1 MLTPKHAQNNT
12 ARETA
17 IILLAAGKST
27 RFVGS
32 NKLSQELFG
41 IPLLTHCYNNIKYSN
56 VAQIVVVSSQENLK
70 QAETL
75 SNPYPKIGFVENNEL
90 GMGHSISIGMSC
102 IQKEIS
108 SIIICLADMPL
119 VTNTH
124 IQLLLEANKSSSFKQ
139 IHRLYDVNNLLGHP
153 ILFNSYFF
161 LKLKRLK
168 GDKGAYNIISDNKD
182 LINIIKVNNLSVST
196 DIDTND
202 DWNNL
207 IL

>member
-1 MLTPKHAQNNT
+1 MITKKPAQTNT

-32 NKLSQELFG
+32 NKLSQEILG
-41 IPLLTHCYNNIKYSN
+41 IPMLTYCYNNIKHSN

-70 QAETL
+70 QVETL

-102 IQKEIS
+102 IRKEIS

-119 VTNTH
+119 VTNSH
-124 IQLLLEANKSSSFKQ
+124 IQLLLDANKSSFYNE
-139 IHRLYDVNNLLGHP
+139 IHRLYDVNNILGHP
-153 ILFNSYFF
+153 VLFNSYFF
-161 LKLKRLK
+161 LKLKKLR
-168 GDKGAYNIISDNKD
+168 GDKGAYNITSDNKG
-182 LINIIKVNNLSVST
+182 LINMIKVNNLSVST

>member
-1 MLTPKHAQNNT
+1 MITQKLAQNNT
-12 ARETA
+12 VRETA

-27 RFVGS
+27 RFAGS
-32 NKLSQELFG
+32 NKLSQELSG
-41 IPLLTHCYNNIKYSN
+41 IPMLTHCYNNIKHSN

-75 SNPYPKIGFVENNEL
+75 SNPYPKIGFVENNDL
-90 GMGHSISIGMSC
+90 GMGHSISIGMGC
-102 IQKEIS
+102 IRKEIS
-108 SIIICLADMPL
+108 SIIICLAHMPL

-124 IQLLLEANKSSSFKQ
+124 IQLLLDANKSNSFNQ
-139 IHRLYDVNNLLGHP
+139 IHRLYDVNNILGHP

-161 LKLKRLK
+161 LKLKKLS
-168 GDKGAYNIISDNKD
+168 GDQGAFNITSDNKD